1 VRGHLVTGMS
11 DALHRLL
18 EVQDQDTQG
27 DQLRHRRETHP
38 LRAEMAAAQRQ
49 RGDMDGRLGQ
59 ERERLEALV
68 ARQTQLEAEVA
79 AAGSR
84 LEGIEKRMYSG
95 EVGAARDLQAMA
107 EEADGLRRRIGRV
120 EDVVLEVMEEREPV
134 EALVGQLAAELAAVD
149 DRLGRLESDL
159 RTAEAELARE
169 EEEHA
174 ARRAQLAGTVPPDL
188 LERYE
193 RLRQRLGGIGVAPL
207 VNGSCGGCH
216 LTLSATELDRVRKA
230 PADVVLTCEQCGR
243 ILVRP

>member
-1 VRGHLVTGMS
+1 VT

-38 LRAEMAAAQRQ
+38 LRTELEGAERRRAEVEA
-49 RGDMDGRLGQ
+49 RLAQ
-59 ERERLEALV
+59 ERERLEALA
-68 ARQTQLEAEVA
+68 ARQDELESEVA
-79 AAGSR
+79 AARGR

-107 EEADGLRRRIGRV
+107 EEADGLRSRIGRV

-134 EALVGQLAAELAAVD
+134 EALVGQLEAELAAAE
-149 DRLGRLESDL
+149 DRLGHARSDL
-159 RTAEAELARE
+159 EAAEAELTRE
-169 EEEHA
+169 EAEHA
-174 ARRAQLAGTVPPDL
+174 ARRAELARTVPPDL
-188 LERYE
+188 LQRYE

-216 LTLSATELDRVRKA
+216 LALPATELDRLRKA
-230 PADVVLTCEQCGR
+230 PADAVLTCEQCGR

>member
-1 VRGHLVTGMS
+1 MTEVS

-38 LRAEMAAAQRQ
+38 LRAEMAEAQR
-49 RGDMDGRLGQ
+49 RRTELEARLGQ
-59 ERERLEALV
+59 ERERLDALT
-68 ARQTQLEAEVA
+68 ARQTELETEVA
-79 AAGSR
+79 AARTR

-107 EEADGLRRRIGRV
+107 EEVDGLRGRIARV
-120 EDVVLEVMEEREPV
+120 EDVELEVMEEREPV
-134 EALVGQLAAELAAVD
+134 EALVAQLEVELASVD
-149 DRLGRLESDL
+149 DRLGHIASDL
-159 RTAEAELARE
+159 RGAEEELARE
-169 EEEHA
+169 EAEHA
-174 ARRAQLAGTVPPDL
+174 ARRAELAASVPPDL

-207 VNGSCGGCH
+207 VHGSCGGCH
-216 LTLSATELDRVRKA
+216 LTLPATELDRLRKA
-230 PADVVLTCEQCGR
+230 PADAVVTCEQCGR

>member
-1 VRGHLVTGMS
+1 MS
-11 DALHRLL
+11 DALHRLV

-38 LRAEMAAAQRQ
+38 LRAEVAEAQR
-49 RGDMDGRLGQ
+49 RRAELDGRLGQ

-84 LEGIEKRMYSG
+84 LQGIERRMYSG

-107 EEADGLRRRIGRV
+107 EEVDGLRSRIGRV

-134 EALVGQLAAELAAVD
+134 EALVGELEAELAAVD
-149 DRLGRLESDL
+149 DRLGHLQSDL
-159 RTAEAELARE
+159 RAAEAELARE
-169 EEEHA
+169 EADHT
-174 ARRAQLAGTVPPDL
+174 ARRAELAGTVPTDL
-188 LERYE
+188 LVRYE
-193 RLRQRLGGIGVAPL
+193 RLRQRLGGVGVAPL

-216 LTLSATELDRVRKA
+216 LTLSATELERVRRA
-230 PADVVLTCEQCGR
+230 PADAVLTCEQCGR

>member
-1 VRGHLVTGMS
+1 MS
-11 DALHRLL
+11 DALHGLL
-18 EVQDQDTQG
+18 EVQEQDTQG

-49 RGDMDGRLGQ
+49 RGELDERLGQ
-59 ERERLEALV
+59 ERDRLAALV

-84 LEGIEKRMYSG
+84 LAGIEKRMYSG

-107 EEADGLRRRIGRV
+107 EEADGLRGRIGRV
-120 EDVVLEVMEEREPV
+120 EDGVLEVMEEREPV
-134 EALVGQLAAELAAVD
+134 EALVGQLEAELATVD
-149 DRLGRLESDL
+149 ERLGKLESDL

-169 EEEHA
+169 EGQHA
-174 ARRAQLAGTVPPDL
+174 ARRAELAATVPSDL
-188 LERYE
+188 LQRYE
-193 RLRQRLGGIGVAPL
+193 RLRQRLGGVGVAPL

-216 LTLSATELDRVRKA
+216 LSLSATELDRVRKA
-230 PADVVLTCEQCGR
+230 PPDAVLTCEQCGR

>member
-1 VRGHLVTGMS
+1 MTDVS
-11 DALHRLL
+11 DTLHRLL
-18 EVQDQDTQG
+18 EVQNQDTQG

-38 LRAEMAAAQRQ
+38 LRAEMAEAQRE
-49 RGDMDGRLGQ
+49 RAELDGRLGQ
-59 ERERLEALV
+59 ERERLGALE
-68 ARQTQLEAEVA
+68 ARQAGLEAEVA
-79 AAGSR
+79 AARGR

-107 EEADGLRRRIGRV
+107 EEVDGLRSRIGRV

-134 EALVGQLAAELAAVD
+134 EALVGQLEVELAAID
-149 DRLGRLESDL
+149 DRLSHLGSDL

-169 EEEHA
+169 EGEHV
-174 ARRAQLAGTVPPDL
+174 ARRAELAATVPPDL

-230 PADVVLTCEQCGR
+230 PADAVLTCEQCGR